1 MSLLDDIQ
9 GIDLSAVLN
18 ARASISV
25 SISADDFQALMDGQ
39 GITQALS
46 GLGSTID
53 ALQNAQSEP
62 QALLLPLV
70 DAVGGLSEFFDTD
83 DIEIAEFIDVIREGA
98 EIVTQILSS
107 IGDGDPAAFRMPTG
121 DRLGDVLDHVGNF
134 TGHFSSV
141 GFDGA
146 ASVKALIERVDQ
158 GFPADARQF
167 AESAVDL
174 LLPFN
179 VSNLSAIRT
188 GLDSMIGG
196 AASISVDL
204 NVNAGLLASLER
216 IKLAAEAKNAAA
228 VNLELNQLTTIRSNT
243 INSIRAILG
252 QVTAQIQALNIEQH
266 VAAIEQV
273 AGAFRVNSEGALEF
287 MDNLRSQFALV
298 RNLIETAELP
308 DLGPIID
315 NIALRAEEMLRQT
328 VEVPIDQAVN
338 DLKTWLRDQLAYL
351 KLRYYRGQIT
361 AFFQKVEKE
370 IRAADLDGPA
380 REARAFLDAIE
391 AAIGNFDLD
400 SEIQSALGDVG
411 TTITNTITTIQNS
424 LQAVVDGV
432 NAAAATAQ
440 SILEQVADKLE
451 QFQQVINSITDAVE
465 QLGIEQARDQVI
477 AAIEDLKEIAES
489 ILGVAPL
496 PDAMRPM
503 VEDVIRELDKID
515 VNEVLSPVFDALG
528 NLTIPSSVTDP
539 INEILAEASQAIENL
554 ITEELIASLEAEFQ
568 NAIAEL
574 EKFDPANLLSEV
586 TQYFD
591 QAADFIEGLDPRP
604 IVAEIRGPFDA
615 VVQAIDAVHPNR
627 LLRPVIEAYE
637 GVFSA
642 LEVPEPGESLG
653 GLNETLNNTA
663 EQIGQQ
669 VSQPLTQL
677 TGQQVREAD
686 EDPPD
691 EGPATDLPEVRPG
704 DIIRLLGYIPNK
716 LREALQELEA
726 GPAGEVLAAIDS
738 LCGGLARDLRQM
750 QQELWAVEKRA
761 FAGIEA
767 ILKPLGSA
775 QMQAQLAIQ
784 ANFQAGID
792 SGSGD
797 VSVDIGASMNLLGS
811 LSTGSMRS
819 ELSQEL
825 ADARRNIA
833 AIIGQAGGSRGSLM
847 DRLAATLEN
856 CALGQI
862 GNDLDALLAALDPE
876 PLALELDAA
885 ARAAINR
892 LPEIT
897 ALLDGGARTAIE
909 RLLALAQQFNP
920 VAQALK
926 FLTVFEVIREELELL
941 NPRRLATELGEI
953 HGAIRE
959 IVLAYDPGVFA
970 EEIFDV
976 IEVVAAQIRSLDP
989 GALLGDLTQFDGLT
1003 STLSS
1008 LSPATA
1014 LAGIDGQLDEVGA
1027 RLREINLTEMLDA
1040 INGLPP
1046 RIEDSVSQAGQ
1057 AVIDNLKALL
1067 ESIQYFSGVSA
1078 SVSVEASVG

>member
-1 MSLLDDIQ
+1 MSLLDDIK
-9 GIDLSAVLN
+9 GIDLSAVVN
-18 ARASISV
+18 ARASIS
-25 SISADDFQALMDGQ
+25 ISLSGDDFQALIDGQ
-39 GITQALS
+39 GITRALS
-46 GLGSTID
+46 SLGSTIE
-53 ALQNAQSEP
+53 ALKNSQGEP

-70 DAVGGLSEFFDTD
+70 DAVAGLSGHFQTGDL
-83 DIEIAEFIDVIREGA
+83 EIAEFIDVIREGA
-98 EIVTQILSS
+98 EIITQILSS
-107 IGDGDPAAFRMPTG
+107 IGDGDPAAFKMPTG
-121 DRLGDVLDHVGNF
+121 DRLGDVLDHVANF

-146 ASVKALIERVDQ
+146 ANVKALIDRIDQ
-158 GFPADARQF
+158 GFPGDARQF

-174 LLPFN
+174 LLPYD
-179 VSNLSAIRT
+179 VSHLTAIRT
-188 GLDSMIGG
+188 GLDSMISG
-196 AASISVDL
+196 AATIAVDV
-204 NVNAGLLASLER
+204 NVNAGLLAGLER
-216 IKLAAEAKNAAA
+216 IRLAAEAKNALA
-228 VNLELNQLTTIRSNT
+228 VNQELNQLVNIRNNT

-266 VAAIEQV
+266 VAVIEQF
-273 AGAFRVNSEGALEF
+273 AGAFRISSEGALEF
-287 MDNLRSQFALV
+287 MQNLQRQFVAV
-298 RNLIETAELP
+298 RTLIETAELP

-315 NIALRAEEMLRQT
+315 NIALKAEEMLRQT
-328 VEVPIDQAVN
+328 IEVPIDRAVN

-351 KLRYYRGQIT
+351 NLRYYRGQVT
-361 AFFQKVEKE
+361 AFFANVEKQ

-391 AAIGNFDLD
+391 AAIGNFDLAT
-400 SEIQSALGDVG
+400 EIQAALGDIG
-411 TTITNTITTIQNS
+411 ATITNTVTTIQTS
-424 LQAVVDGV
+424 LQAIVDGV
-432 NAAAATAQ
+432 NAAAAGVQ

-451 QFQQVINSITDAVE
+451 LFQQVINGITDAVE

-477 AAIEDLKEIAES
+477 AAIEELKEIAES

-496 PDAMRPM
+496 PDAIQPV
-503 VEDVIRELDKID
+503 VEEVIRELDKID

-528 NLTIPSSVTDP
+528 NLTIPTSVLDP

-554 ITEELIASLEAEFQ
+554 ITEELIASLEFEFQ

-586 TQYFD
+586 IQYFD
-591 QAADFIEGLDPRP
+591 EAAVFIEGLDPRP
-604 IVAEIRGPFDA
+604 VVAEIRGPFDA
-615 VVQAIDAVHPNR
+615 VVQAIDAVHPNK

-642 LEVPEPGESLG
+642 IEMPDPGNSLG
-653 GLNETLNNTA
+653 DLNETLNTTA
-663 EQIGQQ
+663 EQIGRQ

-677 TGQQVREAD
+677 TGQAVRETD
-686 EDPPD
+686 QPPPD
-691 EGPATDLPEVRPG
+691 EGPPNNLPEVRPG

-726 GPAGEVLAAIDS
+726 GTAGEVLAVIDS
-738 LCGGLARDLRQM
+738 LCSGLARDLRQV
-750 QQELWAVEKRA
+750 QQELWAVERRT

-784 ANFQAGID
+784 ANFQAEI
-792 SGSGD
+792 GSGTA
-797 VSVDIGASMNLLGS
+797 SVDIGASINLLGT
-811 LSTGSMRS
+811 LSTGVMRS
-819 ELSQEL
+819 DLSQEL

-833 AIIGQAGGSRGSLM
+833 AIIGNAGGSRGSLM
-847 DRLAATLEN
+847 DRLANTLEN

-862 GNDLDALLAALDPE
+862 GNDLDGLLAALDPE
-876 PLALELDAA
+876 PLAVELDAT

-909 RLLALAQQFNP
+909 RLLALVQQFNP

-941 NPRRLATELGEI
+941 NPRRLASELGEI
-953 HGAIRE
+953 HGAIRD
-959 IVLAYDPGVFA
+959 IVLSYDPAVFA
-970 EEIFDV
+970 EEVYDV
-976 IEVVAAQIRSLDP
+976 IEALAAQIRSLDP
-989 GALLGDLTQFDGLT
+989 GALLGDLTHFDDLT
-1003 STLSS
+1003 TSLSA
-1008 LSPATA
+1008 LSPAAA
-1014 LAGIDGQLDEVGA
+1014 LAGINGQLDEVGA
-1027 RLREINLTEMLDA
+1027 RLSAINLTEMLDA

-1046 RIEDSVSQAGQ
+1046 RFEDSVSQAGQ
-1057 AVIDNLKALL
+1057 AIIDNLKALL

-1078 SVSVEASVG
+1078 SVSVQASVG

>member
-1 MSLLDDIQ
+1 MSLLDDIK
-9 GIDLSAVLN
+9 GIDLSAVVN

-25 SISADDFQALMDGQ
+25 SLSGDDFQALIDGQ

-46 GLGSTID
+46 SMGSAID
-53 ALQNAQSEP
+53 ALKNAQGEP
-62 QALLLPLV
+62 QALLVPLV
-70 DAVGGLSEFFDTD
+70 DAVAGLSGHFQTG

-98 EIVTQILSS
+98 EIITQILAS
-107 IGDGDPAAFRMPTG
+107 IGDGDPTAFKMPTG
-121 DRLGDVLDHVGNF
+121 ERLGDVLDHVANF

-146 ASVKALIERVDQ
+146 ANVKALIDRIDQ
-158 GFPADARQF
+158 GFPSDARQF

-174 LLPFN
+174 LLPYD
-179 VSNLSAIRT
+179 VSHLTAIRT
-188 GLDSMIGG
+188 GLDSMISG
-196 AASISVDL
+196 AATIAVDV
-204 NVNAGLLASLER
+204 NINAGLLASLDR
-216 IKLAAEAKNAAA
+216 IRFAAEAKNAIV
-228 VNLELNQLTTIRSNT
+228 VNQELNQLVNIRNNT

-252 QVTAQIQALNIEQH
+252 QVTAQIQALHIEQH
-266 VAAIEQV
+266 VAVIEQF
-273 AGAFRVNSEGALEF
+273 AGAFRISSEGALEF
-287 MDNLRSQFALV
+287 LQNLQRQFAAV
-298 RNLIETAELP
+298 RTLIETAELP
-308 DLGPIID
+308 ELGPIID
-315 NIALRAEEMLRQT
+315 NIALKAEEMLRQT
-328 VEVPIDQAVN
+328 IEVPIDRAVN
-338 DLKTWLRDQLAYL
+338 DLKTWLRDQLAHL
-351 KLRYYRGQIT
+351 KLRYYRGQVT
-361 AFFQKVEKE
+361 AFFANVEKQ

-380 REARAFLDAIE
+380 REARALLDAIE
-391 AAIGNFDLD
+391 AAIGNFNLD
-400 SEIQSALGDVG
+400 AEIQSALGDIG
-411 TTITNTITTIQNS
+411 TTITDTVTTIQTS
-424 LQAVVDGV
+424 LQAIVDGV
-432 NAAAATAQ
+432 NAAAAGAQ
-440 SILEQVADKLE
+440 NILEQVADKLE
-451 QFQQVINSITDAVE
+451 QFQQVIDTITDAVE

-477 AAIEDLKEIAES
+477 AAIEDLKEVAES

-496 PDAMRPM
+496 PDAMRPL
-503 VEDVIRELDKID
+503 VEEVIRELDKID

-528 NLTIPSSVTDP
+528 NLTIPPALLDP

-586 TQYFD
+586 TRYFD
-591 QAADFIEGLDPRP
+591 EAAAFIEGLDPRP
-604 IVAEIRGPFDA
+604 VVAEIRGPFDA
-615 VVQAIDAVHPNR
+615 VVRAIDAVHPNK

-642 LEVPEPGESLG
+642 LEMPDPADSLG
-653 GLNETLNNTA
+653 GLNDTLNNTA
-663 EQIGQQ
+663 EQIGRQ

-677 TGQQVREAD
+677 TGQAVREPD
-686 EDPPD
+686 QPPPD
-691 EGPATDLPEVRPG
+691 EGPPTNLPEVRPG

-726 GPAGEVLAAIDS
+726 GPAGEVLAVIDS
-738 LCGGLARDLRQM
+738 LCGGLARDLRQV
-750 QQELWAVEKRA
+750 QQELWAVERRT

-784 ANFQAGID
+784 ANFQADI
-792 SGSGD
+792 GSGAGA
-797 VSVDIGASMNLLGS
+797 VDIDASINLLGT
-811 LSTGSMRS
+811 LSTGSLRS
-819 ELSQEL
+819 DLSQEL

-833 AIIGQAGGSRGSLM
+833 AIIGRAGGRRGSLM
-847 DRLAATLEN
+847 DRLANTLEN

-862 GNDLDALLAALDPE
+862 GNDLDGLLAALDPE

-926 FLTVFEVIREELELL
+926 FLSVFEVIREELELL

-953 HGAIRE
+953 HGAIRD
-959 IVLAYDPGVFA
+959 IVLAYDPAVLAGEVY
-970 EEIFDV
+970 DV
-976 IEVVAAQIRSLDP
+976 IEAVAAQIRSLDP
-989 GALLGDLTQFDGLT
+989 GALLGDLTHFNDLT
-1003 STLSS
+1003 TTLSA

-1014 LAGIDGQLDEVGA
+1014 LADIDGQLDEVGA
-1027 RLREINLTEMLDA
+1027 RLSAINLTEMLDA

-1057 AVIDNLKALL
+1057 AIIDNLKALL

-1078 SVSVEASVG
+1078 GVSVQASVG